1 MASSAF
7 LMEVSFVH
15 DDGSL
20 SYGQALFPW
29 HRQPF
34 SWKCF
39 SSMTMAA
46 FPMEAV
52 FVHDNVGFKWTDFV
66 LIILLPAFTVSE
78 IASQN
83 KGNLIHSFS

>member
-1 MASSAF
+1 MASPAF
-7 LMEVSFVH
+7 LMEVLCVH
-15 DDGSL
+15 DDGRL
-20 SYGQALFPW
+20 SYCSGFV
-29 HRQPF
+29 
-34 SWKCF
+34 
-39 SSMTMAA
+39 SMASPA

-52 FVHDNVGFKWTDFV
+52 FVHDNVGFKRTDFV